1 MTTVEKE
8 VDLDGLYP
16 VEKPAAPVDA
26 TGWTPQIGELDW
38 SGPAQ
43 RGYIQADPFV
53 MWMAISFVTIIVILY
68 FFLRGVKKPT
78 HKGKSAGKND

>member
-1 MTTVEKE
+1 MKTFENSVS
-8 VDLDGLYP
+8 LYSP
-16 VEKPAAPVDA
+16 QPFGITEDQSDA
-26 TGWTPQIGELDW
+26 TGWTPRIGELDW

-43 RGYIQADPFV
+43 RGYIEADPFV

-78 HKGKSAGKND
+78 HREKPTQRKD